1 LNVHIVDNL
10 EQSVNIKKEANLRL
24 RQRRLQERAEREQ
37 RSLSTRQSLLQSISR
52 GDHTL
57 ESQVLT
63 LEVQP
68 LAAKKKVNFDV
79 DSGSGSL
86 HKDVLARELDKAL
99 DQKEELPV
107 VAERLAISDQQ
118 E

>member
-1 LNVHIVDNL
+1 LNAHIVDNL
-10 EQSVNIKKEANLRL
+10 EQSSNIKKEANLRL
-24 RQRRLQERAEREQ
+24 KQRRLQERTEREQ

-68 LAAKKKVNFDV
+68 LAAKKQVNFDA
-79 DSGSGSL
+79 DSGTGSV
-86 HKDVLARELDKAL
+86 HRDVLARELDKAL
-99 DQKEELPV
+99 EQQEELPL
-107 VAERLAISDQQ
+107 ASERLAINDQK